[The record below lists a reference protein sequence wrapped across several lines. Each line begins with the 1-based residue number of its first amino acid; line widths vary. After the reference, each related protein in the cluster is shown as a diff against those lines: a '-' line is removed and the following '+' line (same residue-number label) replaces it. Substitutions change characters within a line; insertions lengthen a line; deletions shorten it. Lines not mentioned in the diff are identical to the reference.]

1 MRTNQRQRAIR
12 TGAWLLLG
20 CILPAAVLLGVAGSA
35 GSSATLLL
43 LALFLL
49 CPLSMFWM
57 ARSGHRPP
65 DGRESPSREEGGT
78 EEPGAVPPGTRGEG
92 NV

>member
-1 MRTNQRQRAIR
+1 MRTKQGQRAIR
-12 TGAWLLLG
+12 IGAWLLLC
-20 CILPAAVLLGVAGSA
+20 CILPAAVLLGVAGST
-35 GSSATLLL
+35 GSAVTLMF

-65 DGRESPSREEGGT
+65 DGRERPSREEGGT